1 MSLCSR
7 YMPRLSPNFRYNAMR
22 IAELLLFV
30 MLIECSAAP
39 ISTADSVSDE
49 EVAAYSI
56 LKTVILGYLAHA
68 KTVRPDPSTIT
79 LSTSFKRMNALGFP
93 TSGIYDAVGSMV
105 KSFNADELLGIDVFN
120 KWYKKHTKNK
130 SDPPHEEASTSSDVA
145 ADTSDPNK
153 ILLREISSDENYTGT
168 GTDTGTSSNTNTSQ
182 LYGTQTIKWITEY
195 KEALEGFDIKENDNA
210 PYLAALLLHLGP
222 DKAKKVKHCLL
233 NDNLFIGYNDFSNV
247 RSEPRCKYTSKDM
260 TVTGSGSMCKYQVPV
275 CPSLVRYL
283 PIDMLD
289 QLQGASNID
298 NTSLTEVFVSAIQ
311 ILYIV
316 YECIRGRGERW
327 SKIIMLVFLMMSILQ
342 TLSMLALHSQ
352 VAAFSIHCNN
362 EEVYPDSQLT
372 PKFTYRSSIMKY
384 WNFCFQDPN
393 SMSFRRVDFAY
404 DVTQKCGI
412 TPQVLEKLF
421 QDEDVKRVDI
431 SIQPGGIWELIVL
444 IATVAVPL
452 LLGYWAKYDNMESS
466 RWFVL
471 LWIVYSFFETI
482 VYINYYNPASFIN
495 FRSHRGLNLFTFL
508 LLVISAFL
516 GLVLVIFATIF
527 GYPVE

>member
-1 MSLCSR
+1 MSWVSAKLQHSVI
-7 YMPRLSPNFRYNAMR
+7 P
-22 IAELLLFV
+22 IIELLLCLV
-30 MLIECSAAP
+30 LLGCSAAP
-39 ISTADSVSDE
+39 LSATESVSDE
-49 EVAAYSI
+49 EIAAYSI

-68 KTVRPDPSTIT
+68 KTVRPDPSTMS

-93 TSGIYDAVGSMV
+93 TSGIYDAMGSIV
-105 KSFNADELLGIDVFN
+105 KSFSADKILGIDVFN
-120 KWYKKHTKNK
+120 KWYKKYKKTKSNV
-130 SDPPHEEASTSSDVA
+130 SHAEESTSAEVVADISD
-145 ADTSDPNK
+145 SNR

-168 GTDTGTSSNTNTSQ
+168 GTLASSNTNTNTAQ
-182 LYGTQTIKWITEY
+182 PYDIQIKNWAEEY
-195 KEALEGFDIKENDNA
+195 EEALREFDSRENDNA
-210 PYLAALLLHLGP
+210 PYLAALLHHLGP

-283 PIDMLD
+283 PIDMLE

-298 NTSLTEVFVSAIQ
+298 STSLTEVFISAIQ

-327 SKIIMLVFLMMSILQ
+327 SKIIMLVFLIMSILQ

-362 EEVYPDSQLT
+362 EEAYPDSRSI

-393 SMSFRRVDFAY
+393 SMSFRRIDFAY
-404 DVTQKCGI
+404 DVTQKSGI
-412 TPQVLEKLF
+412 TPQVLERLF
-421 QDEDVKRVDI
+421 QDKDTKRVDI

-444 IATVAVPL
+444 VSTVAVPL
-452 LLGYWAKYDNMESS
+452 LLGYWAKYDEEESS

-482 VYINYYNPASFIN
+482 VYINYYNPASFVN

-508 LLVISAFL
+508 LLIISAFL
-516 GLVLVIFATIF
+516 GIVLVIFATIF
-527 GYPVE
+527 GYPVG